1 MVKRV
6 RFRVIRFVVSPD
18 GLKMG
23 KSLISRDDLNN
34 YLTHSKPVICS
45 LLMTLAKFS
54 KNAVL
59 ALGNVLAVERREN
72 SDREE

>member
-1 MVKRV
+1 
-6 RFRVIRFVVSPD
+6 VIRFVVSPVVSP
-18 GLKMG
+18 GGVKMG
-23 KSLISRDDLNN
+23 KLVITRDDHKNCSTPL
-34 YLTHSKPVICS
+34 KPVICS
-45 LLMTLAKFS
+45 LLMTLAKSS

>member
-1 MVKRV
+1 
-6 RFRVIRFVVSPD
+6 
-18 GLKMG
+18 MG
-23 KSLISRDDLNN
+23 KLVITRDDHKNCSTPL
-34 YLTHSKPVICS
+34 KPVICS
-45 LLMTLAKFS
+45 LLMTLAKSS